1 METLTKQSWS
11 QEELETLARIHR
23 NQEVVQGMVQSV
35 GFITMPVP
43 QENGRMVSKETEVAI
58 FRLEGGVKAY
68 CPATEFSEHSFKTLN
83 GFVGT
88 IQNLMII
95 RLDLEHQ
102 LALVSVKKADQLSKE
117 NFWNTIK
124 YLEKKGEL
132 QNEVFE
138 GVVWGVN
145 EKNERIHIR
154 VNGADCFMLKY
165 DWDWNNSIDVNT
177 VVERGMK
184 IPVKVLRFDEKLNIV
199 QVSRKDTMQ
208 DPFKTLE
215 QMKEMEV
222 VVGRVHS
229 VHPIHG
235 IFVNLEQGVRL
246 KALKPRHLQ
255 EPLPGEI
262 VSCRIREI
270 DAKNRKGKVVIVDYP
285 QGKKKRNDIGSFL
298 FE

>member
-1 METLTKQSWS
+1 MESLSKQLWS
-11 QEELETLARIHR
+11 QDDLETLARIHR

-43 QENGRMVSKETEVAI
+43 QENGKMVSQETEVAI

-68 CPATEFSEHSFKTLN
+68 CPASEFSQHSFKTLN

-88 IQNLMII
+88 IQNLMVI

-102 LALVSVKKADQLSKE
+102 LAIVSVKKADQFKRE

-124 YLEKKGEL
+124 YLDKKGEL

-138 GVVWGVN
+138 GVVWGLN
-145 EKNERIHIR
+145 EKNERIHCRID
-154 VNGADCFMLKY
+154 GTDCFMLKY
-165 DWDWNNSIDVNT
+165 DWDWNNGVDLAN
-177 VVERGMK
+177 VERGMK
-184 IPVKVLRFDEKLNIV
+184 IQVKVLRFDESLNII
-199 QVSRKDTMQ
+199 QVSRKDTMP
-208 DPFKTLE
+208 DPYKILE

-222 VVGRVHS
+222 IVGRVHN

-235 IFVNLEQGVRL
+235 IFVNVEQGARL
-246 KALKPRHLQ
+246 KALKPRHLP

-270 DAKNRKGKVVIVDYP
+270 DAKNRKGKVVIIDYP